1 MFELSPITKLN
12 LKDPIFLKKLVITPD
27 NRVPT
32 GNRRLLQIQLTGY
45 PITGACWRFWPTN
58 HPRADYQIFTP

>member
-32 GNRRLLQIQLTGY
+32 GNRRLLNNRLTGCLVNEAGWQFWPTGY
-45 PITGACWRFWPTN
+45 PAYGYWF
-58 HPRADYQIFTP
+58 